1 MAGDNPRRS
10 VAERPGADSRTA
22 TVADAVQRP
31 REPVLMLR
39 HRENQQVSLAFAR
52 SADSIADV
60 LGGDPSRQVAG
71 YLPPVFPEWL
81 GDATFCRDHRL
92 RFPYVAGAMANGIAT
107 TRLVVAMARAEM
119 LGVFGAAGLSLP
131 QVEAAIETI
140 EREIGNSDASW
151 AINLIHSPAEP
162 ELESALASL
171 LVRRRVR
178 RVSVSAFMAL
188 TPAVVHCA
196 CAGLR
201 LSPEGRIERRHHLI
215 ATVSRPE
222 VAIHFLSPAPAEM
235 VRALVDAG
243 ALTSAEAVL
252 AAKVPIAD
260 DITVEADS
268 GGHTDNRPLV
278 AMLPLIASL
287 RDRVCAQQGYDRP
300 VRVGVAGGLGHPAAV
315 AGAFA
320 SGAAYVQTGSINQC
334 TVESGLSDV
343 AKRMLLEAGVAD
355 VAMAA
360 AADMFELGVKVQV
373 LSRGTLFA
381 PRANRLYQIYVTYPS
396 LDALP
401 DALRAELEER
411 VFGATIA
418 EVWRET
424 SAFWRSRGPE
434 EIERADRDPK
444 HKMALVFRWYLG
456 KSSRWA
462 IDGDAQRRTDFQI
475 WCGPAMGVCND
486 WLRGSALEP
495 LEQRSAP
502 QLALNL
508 LEGAAV
514 VTRAQQLRSHGVPV
528 SAADV
533 RLSPRRLRVQ

>member
-1 MAGDNPRRS
+1 MTCEIPGRS
-10 VAERPGADSRTA
+10 ASLAHS
-22 TVADAVQRP
+22 TVTVGDAVQRP
-31 REPVLMLR
+31 RAPLIVLR
-39 HRENQQVSLAFAR
+39 HREHRRLSLAFA
-52 SADSIADV
+52 SSTDSVADV
-60 LGGDPSRQVAG
+60 LRGDPSHEVVG

-81 GDATFCRDHRL
+81 GDAGFCHAHHV
-92 RFPYVAGAMANGIAT
+92 RFPYVAGAMANGIGT

-119 LGVFGAAGLSLP
+119 LGVFGAAGLSLQ

-140 EREIGNSDASW
+140 ERELGTDGPSW

-162 ELESALASL
+162 ELESALADL
-171 LVRRRVR
+171 YVRHGVR
-178 RVSVSAFMAL
+178 RVCVSAYMAL
-188 TPAVVHCA
+188 TPAVVRCA
-196 CAGLR
+196 CTGLR

-222 VAIHFLSPAPAEM
+222 VATHFLSPAPAEM
-235 VRALVDAG
+235 LRPLVDSG
-243 ALTSAEAVL
+243 ALSSAEAIL
-252 AAKVPIAD
+252 AAKVPLAD

-278 AMLPLIASL
+278 AVLPLIASL
-287 RDRVCAQQGYDRP
+287 RDRLCAQHGYERP
-300 VRVGVAGGLGHPAAV
+300 VRIGVAGGLGHPAAV

-320 SGAAYVQTGSINQC
+320 AGAAYVQTGSINQC
-334 TVESGLSDV
+334 TVESGISDV

-360 AADMFELGVKVQV
+360 AADMFELGVRVQV

-381 PRANRLYQIYVTYPS
+381 PRANRLYQIYIAYPA
-396 LDALP
+396 LEALP

-424 SAFWRSRGPE
+424 AEYWRMRRPA
-434 EIERADRDPK
+434 EIERAEGDPK
-444 HKMALVFRWYLG
+444 HRMALVFRWYLG

-462 IDGDAQRRTDFQI
+462 IAGEVGRRTDFQI

-486 WLRGSALEP
+486 WLRGSP
-495 LEQRSAP
+495 LETLEGRSAP

-514 VTRAQQLRSHGVPV
+514 VTRAQQLRSHGIPV
-528 SAADV
+528 SASDV
-533 RLSPRRLRVQ
+533 RLTPRRLRVR

>member
-1 MAGDNPRRS
+1 VRYHADPAPGVAGAVHPVLS
-10 VAERPGADSRTA
+10 
-22 TVADAVQRP
+22 VADAVQRP
-31 REPVLMLR
+31 RAPLVVLR
-39 HRENQQVSLAFAR
+39 HREHRQVSFAIAE
-52 SADSIADV
+52 SADRVADV
-60 LGGDPSRQVAG
+60 LRGDPSHEVVG

-81 GDATFCRDHRL
+81 GDAGFCSAHRV

-119 LGVFGAAGLSLP
+119 LGVFGAAGLSL
-131 QVEAAIETI
+131 QQIEAAVDTI
-140 EREIGNSDASW
+140 ERELGTDGPSW

-162 ELESALASL
+162 ELESALADL
-171 LVRRRVR
+171 YVTRGVR

-188 TPAVVHCA
+188 TPAVVRCA

-201 LSPEGRIERRHHLI
+201 LSPEGRIERRHHIL

-222 VAIHFLSPAPAEM
+222 VATHFLSPAPAEM
-235 VRALVDAG
+235 LRALVESG
-243 ALTSAEAVL
+243 ALSSSEAMLAGNVPVAE
-252 AAKVPIAD
+252 

-278 AMLPLIASL
+278 AVLPLIASL
-287 RDRVCAQQGYDRP
+287 RDRLCAQYAYDRP
-300 VRVGVAGGLGHPAAV
+300 VRVGAAGGLGHPAAV

-320 SGAAYVQTGSINQC
+320 AGAAYVQTGSINQC

-343 AKRMLLEAGVAD
+343 AKRMLIEAGVAD

-381 PRANRLYQIYVTYPS
+381 PRANRLYQIYVAYPG

-401 DALRAELEER
+401 DALRTELEER
-411 VFGATIA
+411 VFGAPIA

-424 SAFWRSRGPE
+424 ADYWRARDAAE
-434 EIERADRDPK
+434 LERAERDPK
-444 HKMALVFRWYLG
+444 HRMALVFRWYLG
-456 KSSRWA
+456 KTSRWA
-462 IDGDAQRRTDFQI
+462 IAGEAGRRSDFQI

-495 LEQRSAP
+495 LEGRSAP

-514 VTRAQQLRSHGVPV
+514 VTRAQQLRSFGIPV
-528 SAADV
+528 SPADV
-533 RLSPRRLRVQ
+533 RLTPRRLRVR